1 MSSTLTSPRR
11 RPFALL
17 LVAMAVLVAACGTSS
32 PDPETRLSAAVENT
46 FEGSFSYTLSVDA
59 DRAALEGLG
68 EGAGDAA
75 TFLQTFGFSG
85 VVDDA
90 DGVSFAVDL
99 GGDTPL
105 LEVRTFGEE
114 AFYLNVG
121 LNDFL
126 SLAGAGAF
134 DPRDELAPAL
144 EALGFDD
151 EVKAAVL
158 DALDGKWVGVEG
170 ELDVAR
176 IQELMGAEP
185 GEVDE
190 ERASEAAAELFGED
204 IPAFFDKYVSVVET
218 VEEEDD
224 TERFEVVL
232 ELRELLRA
240 AGELNQ
246 QVAAEDAV
254 ALEDLEADLQDLPET
269 VPGTVVV
276 VDDHVTVMRFD
287 IGAAA
292 SEPGT
297 EGEGSILL
305 EMVLA
310 DFDDVEPVA
319 KPEGA
324 TVLTDEQFTD
334 AIAKLVGLTGGL

>member
-1 MSSTLTSPRR
+1 MSSTRTSPRR
-11 RPFALL
+11 RPLALL
-17 LVAMAVLVAACGTSS
+17 LAVMAVIAAACGTDS

-46 FEGSFSYTLSVDA
+46 FDGAFTYVLGIEA
-59 DRAALEGLG
+59 DRAALDGLG

-85 VVDDA
+85 AVDGE
-90 DGVSFAVDL
+90 DGVSFAVEL

-105 LEVRTFGEE
+105 LEFRTFGDE

-144 EALGFDD
+144 DALGFED

-176 IQELMGAEP
+176 LQALMG
-185 GEVDE
+185 GEQPPVDE
-190 ERASEAAAELFGED
+190 QEASEAAEELFGDD
-204 IPAFFDKYVSVVET
+204 IPEFFDRFVTVVET
-218 VEEEDD
+218 VEEDD
-224 TERFEVVL
+224 TERFEVAL
-232 ELRELLRA
+232 QLRDLLRA
-240 AGELNQ
+240 AGELNER
-246 QVAAEDAV
+246 VSIEGSV
-254 ALEDLEADLQDLPET
+254 PLGDLEADLQDLPET

-276 VDDHVTVMRFD
+276 VDDHVVQMSFDVAGTAREAGATV
-287 IGAAA
+287 
-292 SEPGT
+292 
-297 EGEGSILL
+297 EGSILV
-305 EMVLA
+305 EVVFA
-310 DFDDVEPVA
+310 DFDEVEAIA

-334 AIAKLVGLTGGL
+334 AIAKLIGLTGGL